1 MSQVSGSVRF
11 TLLAVGAL
19 LLVLVTALLVPKGED
34 TDGGFVPATDLGY
47 VARSAPSGPG
57 RVDTQMRA
65 EIDRA
70 LSRDSAGS
78 TRCATF
84 EEQQYCLGV
93 GWTDQSPAQV
103 DLELRRPVSQ
113 QGVVRERTGDLD
125 GQAWLARRA
134 AQPMSQRL
142 TADRTELEAAARS
155 VSKVVLL
162 RHEIL
167 GEPLPSGFL
176 LRHPEARES
185 LSTAERASSR
195 ASASSSASASSPTAT
210 ASIAPEDKKSKDYPR
225 RATVMD
231 ESQVREQTR
240 TYWCG
245 PTTMQMIAWGW
256 RGAPQT
262 QQHWA
267 SRLGTTTGGTAITDM
282 VRVVNAD
289 TGWDRKDHAG
299 PYVTLDVS
307 DWSFGQW
314 MLLQMRHTVDYQA
327 PVVFHPI
334 LLKKYYPYLDDDA
347 SGHFQA
353 GRGYNKRGDKPDL
366 VSYFEP
372 WNQQRFD
379 PSEPYIDRVQWRLG
393 YRSYRANEEH
403 FQHNIGV

>member
-34 TDGGFVPATDLGY
+34 TDGGLVPATDLGY

-57 RVDTQMRA
+57 RVDAQMRT

-78 TRCATF
+78 TRCARF

-93 GWTDQSPAQV
+93 GWTEQSPAQV
-103 DLELRRPVSQ
+103 DLELRRPVSPR
-113 QGVVRERTGDLD
+113 GVVREHTGDLD

-134 AQPMSQRL
+134 AEPLAQRV
-142 TADRTELEAAARS
+142 ADDRAELEAAARS

-195 ASASSSASASSPTAT
+195 ASASPTASASL
-210 ASIAPEDKKSKDYPR
+210 APEDKKAKDYPR
-225 RATVMD
+225 KATVMD

-256 RGAPQT
+256 KGTPRT

-267 SRLGTTTGGTAITDM
+267 SRLGTTSGGTAITDM

-314 MLLQMRHTVDYQA
+314 MLLQMRHTVDYHA

-366 VSYFEP
+366 VGYFEP